1 MDATTT
7 PVVTLTPEERLDL
20 RKRVLAGHPLS
31 LEEARAVIDS
41 FRLAQGAA
49 MLSDKTSKKREKRPA
64 TTDEQLDA
72 DLEGLGL

>member
-1 MDATTT
+1 
-7 PVVTLTPEERLDL
+7 LTPEERLDL